1 MEVKLILHRVFEA
14 GYLKFELPY
23 DPAQMNKLKNIA
35 QECHDRHGDYIM
47 VTLKTPCRS
56 RTLSQNGK
64 IHAMIQEFAEY
75 TGDEL
80 DYLKYELKVSAIR
93 RGYPVKTDKNG
104 DPLFSKR
111 DGRPIPK
118 STTEITSEEATY
130 LIEEIRQQAAEMG
143 VFLSE

>member
-1 MEVKLILHRVFEA
+1 MKVELILHRVFEY

-23 DPAQMNKLKNIA
+23 DQYQMNKLFDVAK
-35 QECHDRHGDYIM
+35 ECHERHGDNIK
-47 VTLKTPCRS
+47 VTLAVPCRS

-64 IHAMIQEFAEY
+64 VHAMIQELAEF

-93 RGYPVKTDKNG
+93 RGYPVKTDSNG
-104 DPLFSKR
+104 DPLISKR

-118 STTEITSEEATY
+118 STTEVTTEEMSY